1 MQERKAIALASYQQQ
16 LQQMQRQAVAAD
28 NGGVGAVPGFGLSRR
43 KCQDSHHPPILAAQM
58 PMQHM
63 KGTPTCD
70 DGRRWWRP
78 ATGRHTCA
86 AESDLGFT
94 CWTCCPHLHPGNAAH
109 DERVILEQRPYTLHP
124 REWRHQPSGSGVVS
138 STGLPPLPT
147 NVQLSPSVT
156 RAYACITELSAGE
169 ITEVQGWMAA
179 DCTYETCFHGMA
191 VHAKAELAAGPAGIR
206 ARCWERDAQAEAEVA
221 ARRQKEKLDLVYP
234 HVPGSRE
241 GGRKKARRREGL
253 KVPGKLKPDEAK
265 HAEQLAP
272 IRLEFDV
279 EYHKYCDTFVSNLN
293 DPIVTPEVFAQSIID
308 DYSHSS
314 SYHATTTRSK
324 LIQVASNDVSVAPTK
339 NVLEV
344 ARDPAGP
351 RRGML
356 RPHTRFVAERAGAAG
371 PREEAAQVN
380 VAEASP
386 PKDTALDEVI
396 AANTGEACLPVIEG
410 AFLRS
415 SGLHSSSGDPHD
427 SSGELDFGS
436 GAIQVYAPNMPA
448 QAGAR
453 LSDSGQGAER
463 TRLSFEALSA
473 SDPNHVVRPGFG
485 ERRAAIAVRANSFVL
500 KYPKEVVL
508 YDYPVVIA
516 PDVVS
521 AAVRKHVFELLEST
535 PEIAL
540 YLHEIA
546 HGWTQRLVS
555 RSRPSL
561 LADVSAT
568 ISEGHERV
576 YTFKVL
582 EPKELRSANLERY
595 LRGEDTNY
603 NPLPIISVFN
613 PITTAHASHTG
624 VPNKKSNPQSFYRH
638 AKLTK
643 KHLGYCR
650 KSRIKIFG
658 SQSARKTVFQCG
670 KLSGMSSTSTSKHA
684 DDLPVVNVGNKA
696 KDTFVPA
703 ELYKIE
709 PSQPFAGVLSK
720 RETLEAAK
728 YTIMSPFVSAKTI
741 VEQGLEV
748 LGRRQG
754 APPINGSH
762 RLQRSWNTRN
772 VRFHRP
778 AQLTRSAILVL
789 ADGGREDFRDSLD
802 PGLRGV
808 MIRFLAM
815 CRVGGMQ
822 ADHALLPLLFVRFSQ
837 GQQCSFCGSFT
848 IPRGMLSA

>member
-1 MQERKAIALASYQQQ
+1 MDSSKGHGIGRGDCGQHGRGMPSSH
-16 LQQMQRQAVAAD
+16 R
-28 NGGVGAVPGFGLSRR
+28 GGLPQVCG
-43 KCQDSHHPPILAAQM
+43 
-58 PMQHM
+58 
-63 KGTPTCD
+63 
-70 DGRRWWRP
+70 
-78 ATGRHTCA
+78 
-86 AESDLGFT
+86 
-94 CWTCCPHLHPGNAAH
+94 AH
-109 DERVILEQRPYTLHP
+109 DDL
-124 REWRHQPSGSGVVS
+124 S
-138 STGLPPLPT
+138 S
-147 NVQLSPSVT
+147 
-156 RAYACITELSAGE
+156 
-169 ITEVQGWMAA
+169 
-179 DCTYETCFHGMA
+179 
-191 VHAKAELAAGPAGIR
+191 
-206 ARCWERDAQAEAEVA
+206 
-221 ARRQKEKLDLVYP
+221 
-234 HVPGSRE
+234 
-241 GGRKKARRREGL
+241 
-253 KVPGKLKPDEAK
+253 
-265 HAEQLAP
+265 
-272 IRLEFDV
+272 
-279 EYHKYCDTFVSNLN
+279 
-293 DPIVTPEVFAQSIID
+293 
-308 DYSHSS
+308 
-314 SYHATTTRSK
+314 
-324 LIQVASNDVSVAPTK
+324 
-339 NVLEV
+339 
-344 ARDPAGP
+344 
-351 RRGML
+351 
-356 RPHTRFVAERAGAAG
+356 
-371 PREEAAQVN
+371 
-380 VAEASP
+380 
-386 PKDTALDEVI
+386 
-396 AANTGEACLPVIEG
+396 
-410 AFLRS
+410 RS

-535 PEIAL
+535 PEIAP

-582 EPKELRSANLERY
+582 EPKELRSADLERY

-624 VPNKKSNPQSFYRH
+624 VPNKKSYLFPRSVLGEYPLALSAVSKHGRGFLQTCAQCTRISWSTSMSAWAHFTSCAPQRCDDQIQTDIVRGYR
-638 AKLTK
+638 
-643 KHLGYCR
+643 R

-728 YTIMSPFVSAKTI
+728 YTTMSPFVSAKTI

-754 APPINGSH
+754 APPINVTYSSGSH